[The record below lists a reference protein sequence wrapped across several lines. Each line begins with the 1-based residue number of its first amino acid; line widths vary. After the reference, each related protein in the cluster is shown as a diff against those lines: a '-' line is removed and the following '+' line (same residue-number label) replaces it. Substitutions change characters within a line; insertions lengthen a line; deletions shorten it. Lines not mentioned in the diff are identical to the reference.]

1 MFVQWDHVQV
11 ESFYRAIRGY
21 NVIAREEENPSM
33 IVVNTTQDTS
43 TTSLTLSGLKKF
55 TLYNIQVAAF
65 SSENGPFLNVTVK
78 TAEDSKY
85 QWLIMRSGIMFVY
98 TSKPHNLVRFQAFWF
113 FLPPSYMHQNDK
125 YA

>member
-1 MFVQWDHVQV
+1 MFVQWDHVEI

-33 IVVNTTQDTS
+33 IVVNSTQDTS
-43 TTSLTLSGLKKF
+43 ITSLTLNGLKKF
-55 TLYNIQVAAF
+55 TLYTVQVAAF

-85 QWLIMRSGIMFVY
+85 QWLIMRSGIIESF
-98 TSKPHNLVRFQAFWF
+98 RFDYEYEYDYEIRHFWRQ
-113 FLPPSYMHQNDK
+113 LLASSP
-125 YA
+125 AT